1 MSFRNKNMYLIICLL
16 AFSFPM
22 NGYEV
27 ANKVSNQRYPDDIKA
42 TLTMTLKDKKGRSSI
57 SKIRSITKD
66 DGAKQIIW
74 FLSPKDNFGVSLLK
88 IESDD
93 KNDMMK
99 MWIPAFNR
107 VRRITSKRKSD
118 SFMGSD
124 LSFEDLYNRALEDY
138 TYKLISE
145 EMFNNQMHYL
155 IQSEPK
161 EGVNS
166 AYSKHVSW
174 ILKDKFIIIKE
185 ESYDK
190 SNKLY
195 KRKHYSYFNYTKDK
209 ESFYLIESILVENVK
224 TNHSTE
230 LQFDDIEIN
239 SKISDD
245 LFQEKNLKRIPR

>member
-1 MSFRNKNMYLIICLL
+1 MIFQSRNIVLSIFLITVSFSMT
-16 AFSFPM
+16 
-22 NGYEV
+22 GYEI
-27 ANKVSNQRYPDDIKA
+27 AKKVSNQNSPDDIKS
-42 TLTMTLKDKKGRSSI
+42 TLTMILKDKKDRSSI

-88 IESDD
+88 IESDGKD
-93 KNDMMK
+93 DMMK

-118 SFMGSD
+118 AFMGSD
-124 LSFEDLYNRALEDY
+124 LSFEDLYNRDLEDY
-138 TYKLISE
+138 TYSLISE
-145 EMFNNQMHYL
+145 DKINTQMCYL

-161 EGVNS
+161 EDVKS
-166 AYSKHVSW
+166 SYKKHLSW
-174 ILKDKFIIIKE
+174 VLKDKFLIVKE
-185 ESYDK
+185 ESYDL
-190 SNKLY
+190 SGRLY
-195 KRKHYSYFNYTKDK
+195 KRKNYSYFSYTKDK
-209 ESFYLIESILVENVK
+209 ISFELIENILVENVK
-224 TNHSTE
+224 TKHMTE